1 MDAFTAF
8 RHVVRVRPTPFVP
21 KTEAL
26 DHEGEAKFAD
36 IVASL
41 AVDASRNEMIARD
54 VAECVREGRSPV
66 VISERRDH
74 LDVLAELL
82 HGAADHI
89 VVMRGGAGRR
99 KLKALRDELDSIPKE
114 ESRIILATGSYI
126 GEGFDDARLD
136 TLFLTLPISW
146 RGRLVQYAGRL
157 HRQCDGKRE
166 VRIYD
171 YLDQRV
177 AMCAKMFNR
186 RAAGYRDIGYEMV
199 MTNDSLSGWPEGV
212 ELPVSLRED
221 ETYADSIRRIGRD
234 GSDAETA
241 DLFVLAALEKSGAA
255 DSARSAAERFLFR
268 FLDGLPRTKGLFA
281 LNGRLDIPFGPNPYM
296 EVDLLCASKRIAV
309 EIDGAF
315 HFEDAEYY
323 RRDRR
328 KDYLLQKSGYL
339 VLRFLSDDVTARLP
353 RVLDDIAA
361 ALEAQPT

>member
-1 MDAFTAF
+1 MQNGEYFTGEVRFKVKVPSFSFVTTSQLNALRARAQSERRTLLPQSDEDVLKDGQHPIIEMECGPVRHRADAKKMDAFTAF

-21 KTEAL
+21 KTDAL
-26 DHEGEAKFAD
+26 ECEGEAKFAD

-41 AVDASRNEMIARD
+41 AVDASRSEMIARD

-66 VISERRDH
+66 VISKRRSH
-74 LDVLAELL
+74 LDVLERLL
-82 HGAADHI
+82 TGTADRI

-114 ESRIILATGSYI
+114 ESRIILATGSYV

-177 AMCAKMFNR
+177 AMCSKMFNR
-186 RAAGYRDIGYEMV
+186 RAAGYRDIGYEIV

-212 ELPVSLRED
+212 ELPVALRED
-221 ETYADSIRRIGRD
+221 ETYADCAPRRGLR
-234 GSDAETA
+234 SRSTEHSTSRTQSTTA
-241 DLFVLAALEKSGAA
+241 ATGARTISCRRAAILSFVSCPTTSPLGFLECW
-255 DSARSAAERFLFR
+255 
-268 FLDGLPRTKGLFA
+268 T
-281 LNGRLDIPFGPNPYM
+281 
-296 EVDLLCASKRIAV
+296 
-309 EIDGAF
+309 
-315 HFEDAEYY
+315 
-323 RRDRR
+323 
-328 KDYLLQKSGYL
+328 
-339 VLRFLSDDVTARLP
+339 T
-353 RVLDDIAA
+353 
-361 ALEAQPT
+361 

>member
-1 MDAFTAF
+1 MS
-8 RHVVRVRPTPFVP
+8 TP
-21 KTEAL
+21 
-26 DHEGEAKFAD
+26 AD
-36 IVASL
+36 T
-41 AVDASRNEMIARD
+41 SRNGMIARD

-74 LDVLAELL
+74 LDVLEELL
-82 HGAADHI
+82 HGTADHI

-99 KLKALRDELDSIPKE
+99 KMNALRGELDSIPKE

-126 GEGFDDARLD
+126 GEGFDDSRLD

-171 YLDQRV
+171 YLDQRI

-234 GSDAETA
+234 GADAETA
-241 DLFVLAALEKSGAA
+241 DLFVRTALEKSGAA

-268 FLDGLPRTKGLFA
+268 FLDGLPRTKGYFA

-296 EVDLLCASKRIAV
+296 EVDLLCASKKIAV

-315 HFEDAEYY
+315 HFEDAEHY

-328 KDYLLQKSGYL
+328 KDYLLQKNGYL
-339 VLRFLSDDVTARLP
+339 VLRFLAEDVTRQLSH
-353 RVLDDIAA
+353 VMDDIAA
-361 ALEAQPT
+361 ALEAMPT